1 MYVTVSK
8 SILVRS
14 VINMRAAMRTWV
26 TLIFLVVLTATQ
38 ATHDA
43 HSTETDTRPA
53 APPASQPANPAR
65 DVSSR
70 PDTEAAAEKKLT
82 DAFIQSKTP
91 DPARALLVEKA
102 IHDCYVTDTDVCNR
116 ALTVHDR
123 QWKEEF
129 DERSYRW
136 HLFSTKLI
144 FFLVILIVVFGL
156 YITYVQFNRD
166 YHDWS
171 PPQHHPVDAAQS
183 DPTAAVDGVVPAVPV
198 VQARPISTFKMGPGG
213 LELSSQVIGLIV
225 LALSFGFF
233 YLYVKEVYP
242 MVESK
247 SLLTA
252 PADLSSSK

>member
-1 MYVTVSK
+1 M
-8 SILVRS
+8 
-14 VINMRAAMRTWV
+14 INMRAAMRTVATW
-26 TLIFLVVLTATQ
+26 TFLVVLTVTH
-38 ATHDA
+38 HDA
-43 HSTETDTRPA
+43 HSTEVDSRPA

-70 PDTEAAAEKKLT
+70 ADPDAAAEKRLT

-116 ALTVHDR
+116 ALTLHDR

-171 PPQHHPVDAAQS
+171 PPQHHLADTAKS
-183 DPTAAVDGVVPAVPV
+183 DVTAAVDGAAPV
-198 VQARPISTFKMGPGG
+198 VQPRPISTFKMGPGG

-247 SLLTA
+247 SLLTL